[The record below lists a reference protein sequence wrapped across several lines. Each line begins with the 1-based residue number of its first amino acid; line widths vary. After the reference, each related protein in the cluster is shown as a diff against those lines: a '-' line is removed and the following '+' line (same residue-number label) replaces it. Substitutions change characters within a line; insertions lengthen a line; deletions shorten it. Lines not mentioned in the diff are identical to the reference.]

1 MYYKLMDMTLEIGE
15 QKLDK
20 FILIG
25 DRILIKPKSPQDR
38 TKTGL
43 YLPPG
48 VQENEKIYSGFVL
61 KVGPGYPIPAINE
74 IDEPWKNK
82 SDEVKY
88 VPLQPKEGDLAIYL
102 QKSGWE
108 IEFNKEKYVIIPHSA
123 ILMLIRDLFK

>member
-1 MYYKLMDMTLEIGE
+1 MTLEIGE
-15 QKLDK
+15 HSLDK
-20 FILIG
+20 FILVG
-25 DRILIKPKSPQDR
+25 DRVLIKPKSPQDR

-74 IDEPWKNK
+74 VDEPWKNK

-88 VPLQPKEGDLAIYL
+88 VPLQPKEGDLAIYM

-108 IEFNKEKYVIIPHSA
+108 IEFNKDKYVIVPHSA
-123 ILMLIRDLFK
+123 ILMLIRDEDLFK

>member
-1 MYYKLMDMTLEIGE
+1 MNFDKKANLN
-15 QKLDK
+15 K

-25 DRILIKPKSPQDR
+25 DRVLIKPRSDPER

-48 VQENEKIYSGFVL
+48 VQEKEIIHSGYVV

-82 SDEVKY
+82 SDEVRY

-102 QKSGWE
+102 QQSAWD
-108 IEFNKEKYVIIPHSA
+108 IEFNGEKYLIVPHSS
-123 ILMLIRDLFK
+123 ILMLIRDEGLFE